1 MDLESVRKFCL
12 SFPGATEGLQ
22 WGDDLLVRVGNKIF
36 VSVWL
41 GSAPQRMTVKCTK
54 ERCAELLEVEGITR
68 APYVGR
74 YDWVMLERL
83 DLLHDNEI
91 RELIAESYRNV
102 MSKLPARVRQ
112 QVQEK
117 NQSEA
122 TRRTEKKWKPQ
133 AQGVKHKGL
142 V

>member
-12 SFPGATEGLQ
+12 SFPGASEGLQ
-22 WGDDLLVRVGNKIF
+22 WGDDLLFRVGNKIF

-54 ERCAELLEVEGITR
+54 ERCAELLELEGITR

-83 DLLHDNEI
+83 DLLRDDET
-91 RELIAESYRNV
+91 RELIADSYDNV
-102 MSKLPARVRQ
+102 RSKLPSSVQQKLEGARL
-112 QVQEK
+112 K
-117 NQSEA
+117 
-122 TRRTEKKWKPQ
+122 TRGARLQ
-133 AQGVKHKGL
+133 R
-142 V
+142 